1 MQGALNAIVV
11 VLNVRQQEIRR
22 VVDNRV
28 NSLQELFPK
37 FRHKHVNGQIE
48 RVHRTMGSYLKTYCD
63 NTPTEWTDFIPSL
76 RFALNTR
83 IHSSTKMSPYFMTY
97 MEHPTFPWS
106 QNKHLSYSE
115 SDVISKVRLLN
126 HARELIL
133 SNSDEAK
140 AASKKAYDIKT
151 KTQRFEP
158 GEKDAC
164 F

>member
-1 MQGALNAIVV
+1 MG
-11 VLNVRQQEIRR
+11 
-22 VVDNRV
+22 
-28 NSLQELFPK
+28 
-37 FRHKHVNGQIE
+37 
-48 RVHRTMGSYLKTYCD
+48 MGSYLKTYCD

-115 SDVISKVRLLN
+115 SDITSKVRLLN

-140 AASKKAYDIKT
+140 AASKRHTISKPRHNDSNPEIKYYYTTPIPQKALAESYT
-151 KTQRFEP
+151 PR
-158 GEKDAC
+158 GEGYIRSYA
-164 F
+164 